1 MKQLLKEDNDVIA
14 TDNQSGI
21 DTDHSE
27 ADVSVT
33 ITTAP
38 STSSSG
44 GLSSHQLDS
53 SSLFDPSDDRN
64 SLNDATSIVFH
75 NESLNLSAAF
85 EGVASSVDVNESNKF
100 GKIVTSQND
109 ATGNRQTAQSFSS
122 DCDNLEAEN
131 ENRKPITDV
140 AGDKVIIRSTNTED
154 YQMSHFESNNETN
167 KTYLIQEVL
176 GKEAEIIFR
185 PENFSRSEGNQTNE
199 IINANQICSG
209 TTLPHYSDLQIES
222 LKENND
228 KSAAI
233 TEKAVWSANASV
245 SENVPPCADHNEV
258 QYTRDSFNCHR
269 DSAAVHENIF
279 TAQGH
284 LHHDLLSD
292 VTNTNGHD
300 YVNQWSTVRAEKLS
314 SEPSDTFSNRV
325 VKPKQLTNISNLELA
340 ETQSFGTLQDDN
352 ENTYSENM
360 DLEENFLSHS
370 LADKKCTKDSEI
382 KLFDA
387 NCDVLLGSSEMSK
400 TEAVLHLK
408 NIISD
413 DKIMTVLMN
422 DRTNIDNSPNE
433 SQEDPRKC
441 FDSTKFGDY
450 IAGSCNP
457 MVKSEFVSLEEKLKR
472 VQSRSCNRIH
482 GSSAQEVAENGVSK
496 MQDSTISQTDG
507 FEFALR
513 RVRSNPSSIFMSTS
527 DRDLLW
533 KDAEFKSDSDIITH
547 VLSSTDKSAD
557 GYDQSSSHLDSLNG
571 DQTGFPVDEL
581 GKSQELPVNCGPE
594 LRRELCEQEV
604 LEKPASENL
613 ENVWNSIA
621 EKAKAGEYPC
631 KENST
636 PGTETIF
643 SSCGIVY
650 PSESIHG
657 IEDGSVLVKEIDAP
671 VLKTAINSEFD
682 QDKCSRETNVVNVCK
697 ASLVTSDLKFSK
709 GCKFAV
715 TCVDCC
721 AEASHCQCF
730 SADQDESGKEV
741 AGADR
746 KLDETVEYE
755 TVIEVR
761 PIDNP
766 KIPIEGAL
774 VVKSSASIN
783 LPKFDASSPFCD
795 QELFGQH
802 SIVENRENIGSVEN
816 SCLVYDTSKLKGES
830 QIQTAGVSPVLKSN
844 KMDFKTAMAEVTPN
858 VSQKVVGKSEINSNQ
873 HLKLASNDAILNT
886 AVCSSEE
893 GNQLHDP
900 NSQLMKSSGPFEVT
914 RSEIIVKEVE
924 AAKVPPILSVGND
937 GSTISVAKIS
947 ATHVNPKYMTVK
959 ENEKLTIEL
968 AECSLSEGFP
978 VQIGA
983 GSISNCVENLNRVN
997 TSEIVSAGSRPRT
1010 EGSLIVRKA
1019 ERCINVPPI
1028 DQAKLLDAVTFE
1040 STDSDNSLKTM
1051 PDCATP
1057 ILPILEVSDQHF
1069 CDGNVNSPGIISL
1082 DISPKILASI
1092 PYNIVPSSINPYPN
1106 TPLSQSSHSFNQ
1118 PQTIDPPITFEK
1130 ALQLVPNSAASP
1142 QLAVSH
1148 DPTIINTPSYEQSSK
1163 IHLSSSIESA
1173 PVDVR
1178 TPTQLSPVCSASRYS
1193 LHAGLQTFVK
1203 VAEDFASFEK
1213 TSDKTSID
1221 CKVASGTEDTALMS
1235 SCANRIQVTN
1245 SHILVKEIDQPNTHP
1260 IITSCDTE
1268 PILSISR
1275 SETFSNDAFQ
1285 LLDCI
1290 EPNVFES
1297 CQVTSNPTSKG
1308 HVASEEW
1315 ENWAAENVQD
1325 RGQNLVFPEVTNDCP
1340 AIQLLNENQ
1349 ETGDQKLNELESST
1363 REEVSESDE
1372 QAEKRVNSNSDVA
1385 VQEEEVLETT
1395 GTFSSVETNDDD
1407 ASGLMHTDETRETPN
1422 PDKTSVFCDNLA
1434 PAIAEQTVTIA
1445 PDFEI
1450 NDEIVEKSHMSV
1462 DAAWFHLPENS
1473 IAHTSCPIFVSSL
1486 MSAAEES
1493 SSPLEEPS
1501 SLLVKESG
1509 TGGEGQRNDSQ
1520 VVAGETEQPE
1530 SGNSDQSVEKSETM
1544 SDTQLPGVS
1553 ELEATVHHRGIIE
1566 SRIEEPRSDQLG
1578 LIEASTVQKSEQ
1590 RECSDKGSDMNKD
1603 LTSHYMPVP
1612 DIVNEQKAEN
1622 TELSVEDESWQSM
1635 HEKSSQEPSLVGT
1648 EKSKRTMSENL
1659 PYKPEDTVASNEQNV
1674 DPILSIDTETEND
1687 ETLVNIVDTAWH
1699 RLHDSSLKEE
1709 AILSETAGSNEPR
1722 SNLPSDPSLQDT
1734 SVLFPTSGM
1743 GGAQIPNTKQVSETD
1758 HQLNPVGKFDLRLCL
1773 NDGTET
1779 TLSDEKCASED
1790 SEITSSMDEELID
1803 ASVSIVKA
1811 SWHMADNASS
1821 NDTCNLDLS
1830 PRENSSESDIPNV
1843 QPELAS
1849 IRIGQKDCT
1858 VSPSENSNEE
1868 SSAATTSLNDCSE
1881 THVLVKA
1888 ENFSDA
1894 NAKEEQLFTAYK
1906 EGADINLKGES
1917 NDKPENLEK
1926 HTDAPDVTLG
1936 LEFEQDHE
1944 ARGTI
1949 HDSGLPILS
1958 ESPESLTDSA
1968 IPQFLEK
1975 PADLIPE
1982 LTSFSEEESS
1992 EKFEHFV
1999 NAEWHTLPDQST
2011 ECTADLSLSAHRKE
2025 PLSNFSPSKTVSA
2038 ANESDLSN
2046 LELEF
2051 TGVPIGLNDSTVSSA
2066 DDSNEKTSTAKA
2078 GVVVVSDQLPTDISN
2093 KIAVDY
2099 YTENAP
2105 DRQNVIG
2112 DTHNKSNEHNDNVNL
2127 TMGEDC
2133 LSELYP
2139 TEKKLN
2145 DSCSDR
2151 VKNIDSFAHKDCH
2164 QNTLTAP
2171 VQKSKTNGSELN
2183 VSGKSEV
2190 PALGT
2195 EHRENVESLSKIS
2208 NESAKTEIDRK
2219 VDGEDEIKSADQ
2231 DDINLELKLDE
2242 DYREM
2247 EDEFKHARQQS
2258 KSEENSPTLSFENLA
2273 PVPFSVTT
2281 SLIPEMT
2288 SYSDEEIKEKFCAS
2302 TIAEWH
2308 KVPIDEDANITGINV
2323 TEHQIEISP
2332 DYEKDHTTNRNDT
2345 EDVSQ
2350 IDNENISTVDDY
2362 SEKVLHKSAVT
2373 DNLTDVNN
2381 DGESSKI
2388 SSLEATENSHQK
2400 ADINDEALN
2409 IEGKSD
2415 KTETKISSLNST
2427 NEQSNAVKES
2437 LGNQNLSITSYSEKL
2452 LKQSQPEL
2460 FCVPGISEQVSQNS
2474 NLSKASWH
2482 LSTENASNL
2491 SFNESNMAESIVSND
2506 THFNPDFNSLN
2517 SNYDSGFFSLNT
2529 NPNDVTGE
2537 DMKSGTVCIANDDSL
2552 QQTTSDSSNCTKL
2565 ELANKVTDDIDDSH
2579 REINNKLHNNDNRF
2593 SNISLTNL
2601 ATNDDNP
2608 NDLTADVN
2616 FDNFCSNSELEKP
2629 YTSVSQSQS
2638 QTSEGLQMIA
2648 SQPDTTGLTPPMSII
2663 GPNVTG
2669 GFRSPLDQIQ
2679 FPVQDAFRTSFSG
2692 DADRVHHNNIGI
2704 EISSHLFEQK
2714 FVSTPPLFADAFKT
2728 GNKNATIQRLF
2739 RSEPSLVCQL
2749 EPESDLTKS
2758 AISNGRSSLSS
2769 DPLSSFIEISSL
2781 DLKGEEH
2788 KGARADSRTKGSQDF
2803 HAREIDPN
2811 LTEELSTEKES
2822 EDQAFTSEANSANI
2836 QNPDLAAVGE
2846 TEKGS
2851 PVPEKMTGQ
2860 IESTTSVGEMVTDF
2874 NQEDANLKGQ
2884 TGSNFAI
2891 VETEK
2896 DQNEE
2901 RLAVP
2906 EKLIPPHD
2914 TKYNESYFNDKSE
2927 SNLPRSQ
2934 DYSNVPNFYKLK
2946 NESGVSTEPLM
2957 LKSEIQESASS
2968 DLNLVKRNRET
2979 VNKLSYMNEID
2990 DLLTNTETPS
3000 ETEEQESNHDENGT
3014 EFLSRVELDVD
3025 SKLVNEGVGESK
3037 PLFAG
3042 SCSGQLTGEEAETK
3056 EAKDNTDDFENSYE
3070 QPTKCLQDQDTAGNV
3085 VDPNSS
3091 KPIENYDIHAV
3102 PEITDQTGEEMQTF
3116 VVSTDQ
3122 SFNTDDPALHHSDSD
3137 HERSRF
3143 GRRKSSTKSPGDDI
3157 DEGSFNAATKGS
3169 ETDKS
3174 PVTSEM
3180 GSRMDYTEEGQFVD
3194 NDSSSSFGLNKEDN
3208 SSYRTKVHDDLTDD
3222 SRITVVQNQSI
3233 EDEILFQQADL
3244 VEKQARMRTGP
3255 RGAVSKVS
3263 ESNKDVEMTRRSEKD
3278 GAELSYVG
3286 SVMDIDLERF
3296 DDVNTTNTNE
3306 IDFNDLETNGT
3317 CSELRA
3323 ESSQSTKTDDRIIS
3337 HEPVDWVIP
3346 SDASGGDAEQNH
3358 QLEIG
3363 KIREKWSDSE
3373 RDACQLPTDLNSNL
3387 VAEKKRDEPNDVKHV
3402 EVSSDGR
3409 DNSDVDDEKN
3419 PAITVNLNSRN
3430 KFLDVHQSSD
3440 EVNENSSSDEIGY
3453 PNVNRSEEAEYSHE
3467 LETDNLTSNL
3477 ENDRTAEMNSCSSEV
3492 NSTNH
3497 PGTFEPSGE
3506 SVCISEDESLPSDS
3520 VEQGTSDLLED
3531 PLDVKQIL
3539 DYRND
3544 CKTSEDAE
3552 SGNPSDGKAGED
3564 YEMPPRDSTATPD
3577 CDPEMET
3584 ENCEGR
3590 SDSAEIISK
3599 LRLEIDKERHNPQP
3613 SENRIEDELI
3623 LGDLKTRKERLTS
3636 RCSHVDDESTLAT
3649 RREYESRSD
3658 VKLELKDKANNV
3670 QDVNFEPCEVED
3682 GNADTKKLITV
3693 TDGSEIGRSQSAESG
3708 TKVLDSE
3715 GQSIPKSDE
3724 VPQNGYSE
3732 SNFISLKE
3740 VNKDEESHFG
3750 DLSEASND
3758 DGDELKS
3765 AFLSAK
3771 CEIPSESL
3779 SLDNDQSQLEDT
3791 STSANQEFVTDDDD
3805 LEPTE
3810 LEEPANP
3817 EHVVNPLDANQSGK
3831 QPCDQLIDSYPTD
3844 ADKHLATGGFFKTEQ
3859 IGMDSSG
3866 DHPNND
3872 LETDSFSVR
3881 QNAPQIKVD
3890 SHEKSTEKL
3899 NSYADLG
3906 DQNSAATAR
3915 SPLDCP
3921 SSSIDTHNLEST
3933 NSGYLLEPLPSERKE
3948 SPKSL
3953 DNMNDPNSLQLPDN
3967 LGTTNKLT
3975 QTSFPSI
3982 TTSSSQ
3988 DSFNLSDYKLNFSLP
4003 SSEIDQHHPMLS
4015 FSSTEIDDLEQGA
4028 NEFDCETPAVTEQY
4042 LSIVPSFHSSPFK
4055 SSSYSAPIAYEIPL
4069 PTIKDEETKDKEDDY
4084 KIIVAETL
4092 GRSLILTAPVKPRNN
4107 ALHKAAFVRSVKIN
4121 NSEDLLNLEN
4131 RCEARSGT
4139 QLLSATRKSEMYF
4152 EPEFG
4157 LDPNE
4162 FLETR
4167 QMSTELASSSD
4178 SSERNSVVTALK
4190 KLERQQSKRGTS
4202 RSGSSV
4208 KRRCKKSSERDPI
4221 CDMIENEINNG
4232 VQSPI
4237 LLRNQTPVK
4246 NSNGESGY
4254 TSESDAPSSIP
4265 PPFVRRPQN
4274 SDSDLLNRENWQ
4286 RSEDPLC
4293 NQADKRTC
4301 DDNLGDGRLQ
4311 VSAVGIGKQNNAQ
4324 SVSKSGTAEQSRTSL
4339 ASRPTCSIIFHWF
4352 RKLLMLSMLFLTLL
4366 LLLYLLSEDYF
4377 VSFSCLRSELFLHLE
4392 HSNERPT

>member
-75 NESLNLSAAF
+75 NESLNF
-85 EGVASSVDVNESNKF
+85 ESHNESLSSVDVNEPNKF

-109 ATGNRQTAQSFSS
+109 AT
-122 DCDNLEAEN
+122 
-131 ENRKPITDV
+131 
-140 AGDKVIIRSTNTED
+140 
-154 YQMSHFESNNETN
+154 
-167 KTYLIQEVL
+167 IQEVL

-199 IINANQICSG
+199 IINANQIGSG
-209 TTLPHYSDLQIES
+209 TTLPHYSNLQIES

-233 TEKAVWSANASV
+233 TENAVWSANASV

-258 QYTRDSFNCHR
+258 QYTRDSFNCDR

-284 LHHDLLSD
+284 LHHNLLSD
-292 VTNTNGHD
+292 VTNTNGHN

-314 SEPSDTFSNRV
+314 SEPSDTLSNRV
-325 VKPKQLTNISNLELA
+325 VKPKLLTNISNLELA
-340 ETQSFGTLQDDN
+340 EMQSFGSLQDDN

-370 LADKKCTKDSEI
+370 LADKKGTKDSEI

-400 TEAVLHLK
+400 TEAVLHQK

-413 DKIMTVLMN
+413 GKIMTVLMN
-422 DRTNIDNSPNE
+422 DRTNIDNSTNE

-450 IAGSCNP
+450 VAGSCNP

-482 GSSAQEVAENGVSK
+482 GSSAQEAAENGVGK

-507 FEFALR
+507 FEFTLR
-513 RVRSNPSSIFMSTS
+513 RVRSNPSSIFMSAS
-527 DRDLLW
+527 GRDSLW
-533 KDAEFKSDSDIITH
+533 KDADFKSDSDVITH

-557 GYDQSSSHLDSLNG
+557 GYDLSSRHLDSLNG
-571 DQTGFPVDEL
+571 DQRGFPVDER
-581 GKSQELPVNCGPE
+581 GKSPELSLNCGSE
-594 LRRELCEQEV
+594 LRQVSEQ
-604 LEKPASENL
+604 KPVEESASEKL
-613 ENVWNSIA
+613 ENIWNSIA
-621 EKAKAGEYPC
+621 ENTKESDFPS
-631 KENST
+631 KENPT
-636 PGTETIF
+636 LGPEETF
-643 SSCGIVY
+643 TSLGIVRASDSICK
-650 PSESIHG
+650 SE
-657 IEDGSVLVKEIDAP
+657 IEDGSILVKEIDAP

-730 SADQDESGKEV
+730 SADQDESAKEV
-741 AGADR
+741 AGDDR
-746 KLDETVEYE
+746 KLDETPENG

-802 SIVENRENIGSVEN
+802 SIVENGENVGSMEN

-858 VSQKVVGKSEINSNQ
+858 VSLKFVGKSEINSNQ
-873 HLKLASNDAILNT
+873 HLKLVSNDAILSKAICN
-886 AVCSSEE
+886 SEE
-893 GNQLHDP
+893 GNQLNDP

-924 AAKVPPILSVGND
+924 AAKVPPMLSVGND

-983 GSISNCVENLNRVN
+983 GSMSNCVKNLNRVN

-1040 STDSDNSLKTM
+1040 STDSDNLLKTM

-1178 TPTQLSPVCSASRYS
+1178 TPTQLSPVCSASRNS
-1193 LHAGLQTFVK
+1193 LQAGLQTFGK
-1203 VAEDFASFEK
+1203 VVEKDFASFEK
-1213 TSDKTSID
+1213 TFDKTSID
-1221 CKVASGTEDTALMS
+1221 CKVASETDDTALMS

-1260 IITSCDTE
+1260 IITSCDPE

-1275 SETFSNDAFQ
+1275 SETFSNDTFQ

-1297 CQVTSNPTSKG
+1297 CQVTSNSASKV

-1340 AIQLLNENQ
+1340 AIQLLNETQ
-1349 ETGDQKLNELESST
+1349 ETRHQRLNELESST
-1363 REEVSESDE
+1363 REEVSESEE
-1372 QAEKRVNSNSDVA
+1372 QIEKRDDSNSDVA
-1385 VQEEEVLETT
+1385 VEDEEVSETT
-1395 GTFSSVETNDDD
+1395 GASSAVEPNDD
-1407 ASGLMHTDETRETPN
+1407 ASGLMHSDETRERTN
-1422 PDKTSVFCDNLA
+1422 LDKTSVVCDNLE
-1434 PAIAEQTVTIA
+1434 PAITPAEEAVTRA
-1445 PDFEI
+1445 PDFEV
-1450 NDEIVEKSHMSV
+1450 NDECVDENSNLSV
-1462 DAAWFHLPENS
+1462 NAAWFHLPENS
-1473 IAHTSCPIFVSSL
+1473 IAHTSCPILLSSL

-1493 SSPLEEPS
+1493 SSPLEEPT

-1509 TGGEGQRNDSQ
+1509 TGGEGQRNDTQ

-1530 SGNSDQSVEKSETM
+1530 SGNSDQKVEKSETM
-1544 SDTQLPGVS
+1544 SDTQLPDVS

-1590 RECSDKGSDMNKD
+1590 RECSDKDSDMNKD

-1622 TELSVEDESWQSM
+1622 TELLVEDESWQSM
-1635 HEKSSQEPSLVGT
+1635 QEKSSQEPSLT
-1648 EKSKRTMSENL
+1648 EKSNVTMSENL

-1674 DPILSIDTETEND
+1674 DPILSIGTETEND

-1722 SNLPSDPSLQDT
+1722 SSLPSDPSLQDT

-1743 GGAQIPNTKQVSETD
+1743 GGAQIQNMNHVSEME
-1758 HQLNPVGKFDLRLCL
+1758 HQLSPVGEFDLRLCL
-1773 NDGTET
+1773 NYGTET
-1779 TLSDEKCASED
+1779 TLSDEKLSSED
-1790 SEITSSMDEELID
+1790 PEIASSRDEELID

-1849 IRIGQKDCT
+1849 FPIAQKDYT
-1858 VSPSENSNEE
+1858 VSPFDNSNEE
-1868 SSAATTSLNDCSE
+1868 SSTATNSLNDCSE
-1881 THVLVKA
+1881 THVVVKA
-1888 ENFSDA
+1888 GNFSDS

-1906 EGADINLKGES
+1906 EGADINLKRES
-1917 NDKPENLEK
+1917 NDKPENQEK
-1926 HTDAPDVTLG
+1926 YTDAPDVTLG

-1944 ARGTI
+1944 ARGII
-1949 HDSGLPILS
+1949 HDSGMPFLS

-1968 IPQFLEK
+1968 IPQFFGK
-1975 PADLIPE
+1975 PAVSIPE
-1982 LTSFSEEESS
+1982 LTSFSEEEST

-2038 ANESDLSN
+2038 ANESDQSN

-2099 YTENAP
+2099 YIEKAP

-2112 DTHNKSNEHNDNVNL
+2112 ETHNKSSEHNDNVNL

-2219 VDGEDEIKSADQ
+2219 VDGGDEIKSADQ

-2308 KVPIDEDANITGINV
+2308 KVPIDEDAKITGINV

-2332 DYEKDHTTNRNDT
+2332 DYEKDHATNRNDT

-2381 DGESSKI
+2381 GGESSKI

-2427 NEQSNAVKES
+2427 DEQSNAGKES

-2452 LKQSQPEL
+2452 LKQSKPEL

-2482 LSTENASNL
+2482 LSTENDCNF

-2506 THFNPDFNSLN
+2506 NHFNPDFNSLN
-2517 SNYDSGFFSLNT
+2517 SKYDSGFFSLNT

-2537 DMKSGTVCIANDDSL
+2537 DMESGTVCIANDDSL
-2552 QQTTSDSSNCTKL
+2552 QQTASDSSNCTKL

-2601 ATNDDNP
+2601 AANDDNP

-2616 FDNFCSNSELEKP
+2616 FDNFCSNTEREKP
-2629 YTSVSQSQS
+2629 YTSVSQSQP

-2648 SQPDTTGLTPPMSII
+2648 SQPETTGLTPPMSII

-2769 DPLSSFIEISSL
+2769 DPLSSFIQISSL

-2822 EDQAFTSEANSANI
+2822 EDQAFTSEANSANM
-2836 QNPDLAAVGE
+2836 QNPDLAAVDE

-2851 PVPEKMTGQ
+2851 PKPKKMTEQ
-2860 IESTTSVGEMVTDF
+2860 IEPTTSAGETVTDV
-2874 NQEDANLKGQ
+2874 NKEDANLKGQ
-2884 TGSNFAI
+2884 TGSNVAT

-2914 TKYNESYFNDKSE
+2914 TKYSESHFADESE
-2927 SNLPRSQ
+2927 SNVPRSQ
-2934 DYSNVPNFYKLK
+2934 DYSNVMNFDKLK

-3000 ETEEQESNHDENGT
+3000 ETEEQESNHDENGS

-3025 SKLVNEGVGESK
+3025 SKLVNEGVGESN

-3070 QPTKCLQDQDTAGNV
+3070 QPTKCLQDQDPAGNV
-3085 VDPNSS
+3085 VDPNSL
-3091 KPIENYDIHAV
+3091 KPVENFNINGV
-3102 PEITDQTGEEMQTF
+3102 PEITDHAGNEIQRF
-3116 VVSTDQ
+3116 DVPTDQ

-3137 HERSRF
+3137 HELSRF
-3143 GRRKSSTKSPGDDI
+3143 GCRKSSTKSTGDDL
-3157 DEGSFNAATKGS
+3157 DEA
-3169 ETDKS
+3169 
-3174 PVTSEM
+3174 
-3180 GSRMDYTEEGQFVD
+3180 MDYTEKGQFVD
-3194 NDSSSSFGLNKEDN
+3194 NDSPSSFGLNKEDN
-3208 SSYRTKVHDDLTDD
+3208 SSDTTKVHDDLTDD

-3244 VEKQARMRTGP
+3244 VEKQARMRKGS
-3255 RGAVSKVS
+3255 RGAGNKVS
-3263 ESNKDVEMTRRSEKD
+3263 ESNEDVEMTRRSEKD

-3286 SVMDIDLERF
+3286 SVLDIDLERF

-3317 CSELRA
+3317 CSELRVD
-3323 ESSQSTKTDDRIIS
+3323 SSQSTKTDDIMIS
-3337 HEPVDWVIP
+3337 HEAIDLVIL
-3346 SDASGGDAEQNH
+3346 SDASGRDAEQNH

-3363 KIREKWSDSE
+3363 EISEKWSDSE

-3409 DNSDVDDEKN
+3409 DNSDVGDEKN

-3506 SVCISEDESLPSDS
+3506 SVCISEDENLPSDS
-3520 VEQGTSDLLED
+3520 VEEQGTSDLLEG

-3564 YEMPPRDSTATPD
+3564 YEMPPRDSTATSD

-3724 VPQNGYSE
+3724 VSQNGYSE

-3750 DLSEASND
+3750 DLSEARND
-3758 DGDELKS
+3758 DGDELES
-3765 AFLSAK
+3765 AFMSAK
-3771 CEIPSESL
+3771 CEIPSEPL
-3779 SLDNDQSQLEDT
+3779 SLDNDQSQLEET
-3791 STSANQEFVTDDDD
+3791 STSENQEFVTDDDD

-3810 LEEPANP
+3810 LEEPVDP
-3817 EHVVNPLDANQSGK
+3817 EHAVSPLDDNKSGK

-3899 NSYADLG
+3899 NSYANLG

-4003 SSEIDQHHPMLS
+4003 SSEVDQHHPMLS

-4131 RCEARSGT
+4131 RCETRSGT

-4293 NQADKRTC
+4293 NQADERTC

-4311 VSAVGIGKQNNAQ
+4311 VSAVGIGKQNNAH